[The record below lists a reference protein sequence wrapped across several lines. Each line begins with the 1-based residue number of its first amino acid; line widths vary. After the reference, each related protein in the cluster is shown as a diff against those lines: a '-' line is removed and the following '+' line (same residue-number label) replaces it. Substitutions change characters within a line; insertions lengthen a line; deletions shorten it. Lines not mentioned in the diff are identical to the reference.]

1 MKNMSLIIINFEGVI
16 GEVTKL
22 SLFDPNWKQ
31 ALYVK
36 KGVIQGIKRLLEK
49 FQVVLM
55 LCKPEAKISQ
65 ILSYFKLNGIIFDGV
80 YAKLA
85 QNSSSS
91 LFLSYSEIY
100 R

>member
-1 MKNMSLIIINFEGVI
+1 M
-16 GEVTKL
+16 
-22 SLFDPNWKQ
+22 
-31 ALYVK
+31 K
-36 KGVIQGIKRLLEK
+36 KGVIQGIKRLFEK

-55 LCKPEAKISQ
+55 LSKPEGKIAQ

-80 YAKLA
+80 YAKLV